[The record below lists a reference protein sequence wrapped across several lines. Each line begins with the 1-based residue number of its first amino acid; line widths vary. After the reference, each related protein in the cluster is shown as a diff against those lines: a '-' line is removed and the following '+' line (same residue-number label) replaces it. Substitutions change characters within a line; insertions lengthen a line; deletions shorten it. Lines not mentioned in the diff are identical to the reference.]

1 MMTVQSRQTKVL
13 IVLLVSIVLCTIILN
28 MLGHNPP
35 SAGAFCLSQ
44 YYSLAPVEESI
55 DSLEVRRQRYFKWI
69 KVYYSKDN
77 TSRRVT
83 SGPNDLRDEQ
93 SGLLSD
99 VSGRPDFD
107 CHFIIYNGHSGVDGE
122 IEPTENWK
130 RQLPIKPLPD
140 SKDRPGWQCEQ
151 TIYVCI
157 AVDSQSTEPTNIQI
171 KRLYV
176 LVKGLCR
183 ELNIKSD
190 SVLYPNN
197 WQY

>member
-13 IVLLVSIVLCTIILN
+13 VVLLVSILLCTIILN

-44 YYSLAPVEESI
+44 YYSLAPVEKSI
-55 DSLEVRRQRYFKWI
+55 DSLEVRRPRYFKWI
-69 KVYYSKDN
+69 EIYYSKDN
-77 TSRRVT
+77 SCH
-83 SGPNDLRDEQ
+83 RDSTGSNTLKVEQ
-93 SGLLSD
+93 SGSLSNISD
-99 VSGRPDFD
+99 RQDFD
-107 CHFIIYNGHSGVDGE
+107 CHFIIHNGHSGADGE

-130 RQLPIKPLPD
+130 RQLPVKYRPD
-140 SKDRPGWQCEQ
+140 DKIRRAWQCEQ
-151 TIYVCI
+151 TIYICI
-157 AVDSQSTEPTNIQI
+157 VIDSQSTQPTNIQI

-176 LVKGLCR
+176 LVKELCR